1 MAARKTGIKGAIS
14 LVSSGLTIV
23 ATRIKL
29 PSYTMGTFETPNL
42 ALDSGDV
49 MPNEPEDLAKAGT
62 IEVEFEADES
72 IDPADFVGK
81 RFDTVITYPVPASL
95 TNGATDTHED
105 AIVSMLDPGSL
116 APNERRLGS
125 LQVQVS
131 DYPTKEAAD

>member
-29 PSYTMGTFETPNL
+29 PSYTMGTFERPNL
-42 ALDSGDV
+42 ALDHGDV
-49 MPNEPEDLAKAGT
+49 MPNESEDLSKAGT

-72 IDPADFVGK
+72 IDPADYMGLT
-81 RFDTVITYPVPASL
+81 FDVVITYPIPATL

-105 AIVSMLDPGSL
+105 AIVTMIDPGSL

-125 LQVQVS
+125 LHLQVS